1 MCELDF
7 LTSSIHSP
15 MNCIKSHTAIQPDIR
30 NSAIHVP
37 HSPPLRNSIIS
48 PCATEKDLP
57 PIDDPTRLV
66 EWGGRLPS
74 RRRLIGGLGVSSLIA
89 LGGNLGG
96 CSSALL
102 SSFDNGKT
110 AQAIGIDILIPINGK
125 KRYRDQ
131 RKGFELTF
139 PSMWLQDY
147 TIAEREQR
155 RAEARRAIDPP
166 SLSTV
171 RSRQQQVQEP
181 TVAFGPAGSNGES
194 NISVI
199 VAPIFPGFTMQGSFG
214 SPEEGARRFL
224 GSIAPQG
231 SGRVATLVRA
241 IERPTS
247 ELAVGGAEPLYEL
260 EYIIQGPGFNR
271 HNVSVIGTQLIQSG
285 GHMQPFLYTFNAQ
298 CPQNRWATLQP
309 LLVASASSFTLL
321 PGARLV

>member
-1 MCELDF
+1 M
-7 LTSSIHSP
+7 LTANTLIQSS
-15 MNCIKSHTAIQPDIR
+15 DIR
-30 NSAIHVP
+30 NSVIYVLHR
-37 HSPPLRNSIIS
+37 PLRNSIIS
-48 PCATEKDLP
+48 PCATGKDLP
-57 PIDDPTRLV
+57 PIDDPTKLV
-66 EWGGRLPS
+66 SWGGRLPS

-96 CSSALL
+96 CSSVLL

-110 AQAIGIDILIPINGK
+110 AQALGIDILIPINGK

-131 RKGFELTF
+131 RKGFELTI
-139 PSMWLQDY
+139 PSSWLQDY

-155 RAEARRAIDPP
+155 RAEAKRAIDPP

-171 RSRQQQVQEP
+171 RIRQQQVQEP
-181 TVAFGPAGSNGES
+181 TVAFGPAGSNGET

-199 VAPIFPGFTMQGSFG
+199 VAPIFPGFTMEGSFG

-224 GSIAPQG
+224 GSIAPEG
-231 SGRVATLVRA
+231 SSRVASLVRA
-241 IERPTS
+241 IKRPTS
-247 ELAVGGAEPLYEL
+247 EAAVGGAEPLYEL
-260 EYIIQGPGFNR
+260 EYIVQGPGFNR

-285 GHMQPFLYTFNAQ
+285 SQMQPFLYTFNAQ
-298 CPQNRWATLQP
+298 CPQDRWETLQP